1 MIHGYV
7 PTNKE
12 KLDWRLEI
20 KTKKE
25 YDLAVGSGIGWV
37 LFPTLPI
44 SWTQAEKELKEMEEG
59 NDTDNSKSDC
69 SQ

>member
-1 MIHGYV
+1 MAHGYV
-7 PTNKE
+7 PSTNITNT

-44 SWTQAEKELKEMEEG
+44 SWTQAEKELKEMEEW
-59 NDTDNSKSDC
+59 NDTD
-69 SQ
+69 